1 MSGPACILP
10 GPVISPD
17 FAVADFAIIS
27 SPLTLSQSSAHNLK
41 CDGNGGA
48 VIINLNTS
56 PSFGEKYTISHVG
69 GAGSVLNVN
78 GKAGGLIV
86 SVATMTATTLFYDFV
101 SGDYVVW
108 GTVTIL

>member
-17 FAVADFAIIS
+17 FAVADFAVIS
-27 SPLTLSQSSAHNLK
+27 SPLNLNQSSAHNIQA
-41 CDGNGGA
+41 DGNGGA

-56 PSFGEKYTISHVG
+56 PNAGEKYTISNVG
-69 GAGSVLNVN
+69 GLGSVLTIN